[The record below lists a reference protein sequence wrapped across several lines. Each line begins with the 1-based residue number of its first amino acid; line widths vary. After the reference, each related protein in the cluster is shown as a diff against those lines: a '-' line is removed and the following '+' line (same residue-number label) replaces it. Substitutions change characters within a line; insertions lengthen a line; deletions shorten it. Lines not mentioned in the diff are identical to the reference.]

1 MNTRKSC
8 LLSLIL
14 FAFVSSATF
23 AVESVAKD
31 PTSVNEQIYKLLEG
45 MDIENLDEGMIYIDF
60 MLNDKS
66 EIIVLSTS
74 NENLD
79 LTLKSVLNYKTLK
92 SSELDYYKKYTVPVR
107 IVKE

>member
-1 MNTRKSC
+1 MNTRKSW

-14 FAFVSSATF
+14 FAFVSTATF

-31 PTSVNEQIYKLLEG
+31 PSSVNEQIHKLLKG
-45 MDIENLDEGMIYIDF
+45 VDMKSLDEDMIYIDF
-60 MLNDKS
+60 MLNDKA

-74 NENLD
+74 NKNLD

-92 SSELDYYKKYTVPVR
+92 SSELDFYKKYTVPVR
-107 IVKE
+107 INMK

>member
-1 MNTRKSC
+1 
-8 LLSLIL
+8 
-14 FAFVSSATF
+14 
-23 AVESVAKD
+23 
-31 PTSVNEQIYKLLEG
+31 

-107 IVKE
+107 IVKK